1 MTLLV
6 SSTDWVCLRPYTD
19 NIVYIFR
26 ALCMDPAGDVII
38 EGTLGMAAMSR
49 QGDDQLIHFC
59 ENMGRALFT
68 SFVHKHAKV
77 RIAGLKALFDVMQT
91 GRWKTSVEVLH
102 HMVGFRDPNIVPI
115 KEFYEPK
122 SKVNYF
128 ATFVADRSV
137 QVREQFYRTMGD
149 MLIRLPDKVDH
160 EGRLFPYMISGLFDN
175 NDGIKQMSFEIIEEC
190 GQQYEEEYEE
200 KLREVKQLGYDSDW
214 IQNDKTK
221 P

>member
-1 MTLLV
+1 
-6 SSTDWVCLRPYTD
+6 
-19 NIVYIFR
+19 
-26 ALCMDPAGDVII
+26 
-38 EGTLGMAAMSR
+38 
-49 QGDDQLIHFC
+49 
-59 ENMGRALFT
+59 
-68 SFVHKHAKV
+68 
-77 RIAGLKALFDVMQT
+77 
-91 GRWKTSVEVLH
+91 
-102 HMVGFRDPNIVPI
+102 
-115 KEFYEPK
+115 
-122 SKVNYF
+122 
-128 ATFVADRSV
+128 
-137 QVREQFYRTMGD
+137 MGD